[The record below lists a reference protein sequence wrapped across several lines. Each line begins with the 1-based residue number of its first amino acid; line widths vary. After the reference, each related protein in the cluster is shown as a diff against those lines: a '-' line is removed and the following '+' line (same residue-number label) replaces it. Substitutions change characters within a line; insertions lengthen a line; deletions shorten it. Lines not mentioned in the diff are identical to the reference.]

1 MGWIYKITSPSG
13 KSYIGQTIQDDIRQR
28 WWREKAD
35 PHGLL
40 RHVFRKYGHKNCTFE
55 KLFEV
60 SYSTHGHRWEEF
72 LDFWEKFEIT
82 EPHTLRPHGYNSTS
96 GGKNCKYHAAV
107 RKRMSDM
114 KIGKKATQETKDKM
128 SIAHSGENNAFFGK
142 NHSKQSLKK
151 MSSAKKGIPSGRIVS
166 DELKLKIKNTRE
178 KNIGNHNYAS
188 GARHPHSVAVDKFT
202 MDGEFVES
210 FESIL
215 KASQSIGVGDVGI
228 RNCLK
233 GKGKHSGG
241 FIWRLKT

>member
-13 KSYIGQTIQDDIRQR
+13 KSYIGQTVQDKVENR
-28 WWREKAD
+28 WAREINE

-40 RHVFRKYGHKNCTFE
+40 IHVFKKYGHENCKFE

-60 SYSTHGHRWEEF
+60 SYQTHGYRWEEF
-72 LDFWEKFEIT
+72 LDFWEKFEIR
-82 EPHTLRPHGYNSTS
+82 EQDTLRPHGYNSTS

-114 KIGKKATQETKDKM
+114 KIGKKATKETKDKM
-128 SIAHSGENNAFFGK
+128 SIARSGENNHFFGK
-142 NHSKQSLKK
+142 KHSNQSLKK
-151 MSSAKKGIPSGRIVS
+151 MSLAKKGKPSGRIFT
-166 DELKLKIKNTRE
+166 DEVKLKIKNTRE
-178 KNIGNHNYAS
+178 KNIGNHNYRS
-188 GARHPHSVAVDKFT
+188 GATHPQSVAVDKYT
-202 MDGEFVES
+202 KDGEFVES